1 MFKVVVTGPESTG
14 KTEICKFLAASFD
27 AAFIPEYAREYVASL
42 NRPYTFEDVEKIAR
56 VQVNQLRQHREEKL
70 PILFLDTYLIMTK
83 VWFREVYGLIPDWI
97 DNSLADAGI
106 DLFLL
111 CNYDIDW
118 IPDPLR
124 ENPGPRRA
132 FLYESY
138 LREIEQLGK
147 PYEVISGSGTE
158 RFNNGKKAVG
168 KHFTYFSDKP

>member
-70 PILFLDTYLIMTK
+70 PILFLDTYLIITK

-97 DNSLADAGI
+97 DNSLADTGI

-111 CNYDIDW
+111 CYFDIDW

-138 LREIEQLGK
+138 LEEIKQLGR
-147 PYEVISGSGTE
+147 PCEIIRGSGTE
-158 RFNNGKKAVG
+158 RFNKAKLAVE
-168 KHFTYFSDKP
+168 KHYTYFRDKP

>member
-27 AAFIPEYAREYVASL
+27 AAFIPEYAREYVTSL

-56 VQVNQLRQHREEKL
+56 VQVNQLWQHRKEKL
-70 PILFLDTYLIMTK
+70 PILFLDTYLIITK
-83 VWFREVYGLIPDWI
+83 VWFREVFGMVPDWI
-97 DNSLADAGI
+97 DHSLEDAGI

-111 CNYDIDW
+111 CYYDIDW
-118 IPDPLR
+118 IPDPVR

-138 LREIEQLGK
+138 LEEIKQLGR
-147 PYEVISGSGTE
+147 PCEIIRGSGAE
-158 RFNNGKKAVG
+158 RFNKAKLAVE
-168 KHFTYFSDKP
+168 KHYTYFRDKP